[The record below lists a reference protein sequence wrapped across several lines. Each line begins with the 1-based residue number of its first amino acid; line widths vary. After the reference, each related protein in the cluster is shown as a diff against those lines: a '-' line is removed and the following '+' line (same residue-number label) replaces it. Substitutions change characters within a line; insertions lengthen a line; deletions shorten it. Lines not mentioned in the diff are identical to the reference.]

1 MRRMTERKTLLFLA
15 LAVALAGCGDD
26 DGSTTGVMD
35 GGDPPADGAMPD
47 AGPDPVLAAL
57 PDTATFG
64 VVSSG
69 DGVASVG
76 FLDANGD
83 VAVDVWIDSGTMP
96 PELTAT
102 LGGDVV
108 LATETPEG
116 TVTLLDRFG
125 ADLITRFTTGGVFI
139 GQGRFTPESVSL
151 NLQDAVILPGGRG
164 FVSRFG
170 QNPEGGAATEDRGS
184 DLIGFDPE
192 TLVPTGERGDLGVF
206 NLMVDGID
214 PETGDPVSDV
224 PVLARPGRIVRR
236 GDTLVVGLARLPEGF
251 TGPRASGPGAVAL
264 GDTGDLGATLFELP
278 GGLANCDQVLPVLG
292 SATDVIVSCKGYT
305 NLGFGEET
313 ETRDTVG
320 IVRLSIAATGEASVV
335 SSWEAATADG
345 PLAGWNALSLG
356 GDVVATV
363 AFGDFVAE
371 TADELL
377 RIDLSTGDVS
387 VIATG
392 AGQFV
397 LSQGAF
403 AEGGPLLVPDGAMG
417 AIRRFSPAGESF
429 TETAAVTIGPPTL
442 TIRSIA
448 AL

>member
-192 TLVPTGERGDLGVF
+192 TLVPTGERVDLGVPALDPKTDRAMVCGSLEF
-206 NLMVDGID
+206 NHDI
-214 PETGDPVSDV
+214 
-224 PVLARPGRIVRR
+224 
-236 GDTLVVGLARLPEGF
+236 
-251 TGPRASGPGAVAL
+251 
-264 GDTGDLGATLFELP
+264 
-278 GGLANCDQVLPVLG
+278 
-292 SATDVIVSCKGYT
+292 K
-305 NLGFGEET
+305 
-313 ETRDTVG
+313 
-320 IVRLSIAATGEASVV
+320 
-335 SSWEAATADG
+335 
-345 PLAGWNALSLG
+345 
-356 GDVVATV
+356 
-363 AFGDFVAE
+363 
-371 TADELL
+371 ELL
-377 RIDLSTGDVS
+377 EKAGLKE
-387 VIATG
+387 G
-392 AGQFV
+392 ANSDPQQFV
-397 LSQGAF
+397 VEKAF
-403 AEGGPLLVPDGAMG
+403 VG
-417 AIRRFSPAGESF
+417 
-429 TETAAVTIGPPTL
+429 
-442 TIRSIA
+442 
-448 AL
+448 